1 MGREDFE
8 FTTPRLQLNQDSL
21 SDELLLS
28 RCFHLISS
36 PARCAEQVQ
45 GILKRRETV
54 TKDKPI
60 FVWEPRPDTCRP
72 EELENCLQ
80 TLKTVDVIS
89 PNHNEICGYFGR
101 TGNLSNG
108 ELDRSAIEECSKG
121 FLQSGVGSDSQ
132 GVVVVRAGAGG
143 CYVVTRETSF
153 WLPAYHTDP
162 AKVVDPT
169 GGGNAF
175 CGGFSVYVARSGY
188 SGNVTVLKEAAAWGS
203 VAASFAIEQVGLPHL
218 SCADAKETWNDVGVL
233 DRLEEYKRRC
243 RS

>member
-1 MGREDFE
+1 M
-8 FTTPRLQLNQDSL
+8 NQDSL

-54 TKDKPI
+54 TKDKAI

-72 EELENCLQ
+72 EELKNCLQ
-80 TLKTVDVIS
+80 TLKIVDIIS
-89 PNHNEICGYFGR
+89 PNHDELCSYFGR
-101 TGNLSNG
+101 TGNRSNG
-108 ELDRSAIEECSKG
+108 EFDRTAIEECSSKL
-121 FLQSGVGSDSQ
+121 LQSGVGSDSH

-143 CYVVTRETSF
+143 CYVATRETSF
-153 WLPAYHTDP
+153 WMPAYHTDP

-175 CGGFSVYVARSGY
+175 CGGFSVCVARSGY
-188 SGNVTVLKEAAAWGS
+188 SGNATVLKEAAAWGS
-203 VAASFAIEQVGLPHL
+203 VAASFAIEQVGLPQL
-218 SCADAKETWNDVGVL
+218 NRAGAKETWNNVDIF